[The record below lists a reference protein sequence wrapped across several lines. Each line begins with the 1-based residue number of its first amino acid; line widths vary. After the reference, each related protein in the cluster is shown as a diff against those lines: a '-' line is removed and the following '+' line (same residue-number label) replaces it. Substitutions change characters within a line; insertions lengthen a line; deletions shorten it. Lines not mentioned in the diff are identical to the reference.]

1 MWFKRR
7 SELDRLIEEFKK
19 MPEWNE
25 YEKLG
30 IRLKLIFLEYMN
42 LLDDE
47 INEARAE
54 FKVNANNRQNVLSQ
68 EIIRI
73 GDRRRILEYDMLL
86 RMNNK

>member
-1 MWFKRR
+1 MWSKRR

-25 YEKLG
+25 YEELG
-30 IRLKLIFLEYMN
+30 IRLKPIFLEYMN
-42 LLDDE
+42 LLE
-47 INEARAE
+47 
-54 FKVNANNRQNVLSQ
+54 VNANNRRNVLAQ

-73 GDRRRILEYDMLL
+73 GNRRRILEYDMLW

>member
-7 SELDRLIEEFKK
+7 SELDRIIEEFKK
-19 MPEWNE
+19 MPEWKE
-25 YEKLG
+25 YEELG
-30 IRLKLIFLEYMN
+30 IRLKPIFLEYMN
-42 LLDDE
+42 LLE
-47 INEARAE
+47 
-54 FKVNANNRQNVLSQ
+54 VNANNRQNVLSQ

>member
-7 SELDRLIEEFKK
+7 SKLDRLIEEFKK

-25 YEKLG
+25 YEELG
-30 IRLKLIFLEYMN
+30 IRLKPIFLEYMN

-54 FKVNANNRQNVLSQ
+54 FKVNANNRQNVLSE

-73 GDRRRILEYDMLL
+73 GDRRRILEYDMLW

>member
-1 MWFKRR
+1 MWFNRR

-30 IRLKLIFLEYMN
+30 IRLKPIFLEYMN
-42 LLDDE
+42 LLQ
-47 INEARAE
+47 
-54 FKVNANNRQNVLSQ
+54 VNANNRQSNNRQNVLSQ

-73 GDRRRILEYDMLL
+73 GDRKRILEYDMLW